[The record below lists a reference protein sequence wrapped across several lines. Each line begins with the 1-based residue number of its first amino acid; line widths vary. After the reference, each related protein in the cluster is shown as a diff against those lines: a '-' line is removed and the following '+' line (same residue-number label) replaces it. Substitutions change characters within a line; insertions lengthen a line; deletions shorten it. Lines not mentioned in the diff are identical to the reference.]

1 MGPSRVSGPRRV
13 AVVQN
18 SPVSTNPAAV
28 PFSAPARPELTGGRK
43 VGVLLSHGFTGS
55 PFSIRPWA
63 EFLAEKG
70 YAVESPLLPG
80 HGTTWRDLNKHRF
93 EDFYRKINETF
104 EKLEAENDA
113 VVVGGL
119 SMGGTLTM
127 RLACDRADEIAG
139 LVVVN
144 PVLGTRR
151 KDVKALPLVKWIV
164 PAFPAIA
171 NDIKKPGMDEHA
183 YSRTPLKAIH
193 SLFQAFPKLISDLS
207 SLKVPTL
214 VYRAPQDHVVDS
226 FSIEAVT
233 HAMAGRDLTI
243 EELPNSYHVATLDND
258 AETIFE
264 GSLQFIRKVT
274 S

>member
-1 MGPSRVSGPRRV
+1 MPIKPE
-13 AVVQN
+13 
-18 SPVSTNPAAV
+18 AAAY
-28 PFSAPARPELTGGRK
+28 SAPARPELTSGRK

-55 PFSIRPWA
+55 PYSIRPWA
-63 EFLAEKG
+63 EFLAEQG

-80 HGTTWRDLNKHRF
+80 HGTTWRELNRHRF
-93 EDFYRKINETF
+93 DDFYATITATF
-104 EKLEAENDA
+104 DKLKAENDV

-119 SMGGTLTM
+119 SMGGALTM
-127 RLACDRADEIAG
+127 RLACDRPDEIAG

-151 KDVKALPLVKWIV
+151 KDVKLLPVVKWVV

-214 VYRAPQDHVVDS
+214 VFRAPEDHVVDS
-226 FSIEAVT
+226 FSIETIT

-258 AETIFE
+258 AQTIFE
-264 GSLQFIRKVT
+264 ESLAFIRKVT
-274 S
+274 A

>member
-1 MGPSRVSGPRRV
+1 MPLKPE
-13 AVVQN
+13 A
-18 SPVSTNPAAV
+18 TAY
-28 PFSAPARPELTGGRK
+28 SAPARPELTSGRK

-55 PFSIRPWA
+55 PYSIRPWA
-63 EFLAEKG
+63 EFLAEHG

-80 HGTTWRDLNKHRF
+80 HGTTWRELNRHRF
-93 EDFYRKINETF
+93 DDFYRTITETF
-104 EKLEAENDA
+104 EKLKAENDV

-119 SMGGTLTM
+119 SMGGALTM
-127 RLACDRADEIAG
+127 RLACDRPDEIAG

-144 PVLGTRR
+144 PVVGTRR
-151 KDVKALPLVKWIV
+151 KDVKLLPVVKWLV

-214 VYRAPQDHVVDS
+214 VFRAPDDHVVDS
-226 FSIEAVT
+226 FSIETIT
-233 HAMAGRDLTI
+233 HAMAGRDLTV

-258 AETIFE
+258 AQTIFDE
-264 GSLQFIRKVT
+264 SLAFIRKVT
-274 S
+274 A